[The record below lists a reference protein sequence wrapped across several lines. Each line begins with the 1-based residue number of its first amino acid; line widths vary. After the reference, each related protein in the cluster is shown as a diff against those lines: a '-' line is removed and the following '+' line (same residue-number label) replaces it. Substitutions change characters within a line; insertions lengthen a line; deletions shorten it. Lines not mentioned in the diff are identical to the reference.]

1 MPFGKGALHRPRQK
15 PRQRPRQ
22 KAAGKA
28 GVIWLSCVQ
37 GSS

>member
-28 GVIWLSCVQ
+28 GVIWLSLA
-37 GSS
+37 